1 MTFKRYLLV
10 LSLFALS
17 LIMSFTSGYL
27 IRDQWGPSQNDLPI
41 LDEARI
47 ILERHALAN
56 LPQDPTLE
64 YGMIRGMLEAFGD
77 PYTRF
82 TEPVQAE
89 LNSDNLAGKYGG
101 IGASLSRDPEGYILL
116 YPFPDGPAK
125 EAGILNGDRL
135 ILVDELAVTPETPM
149 EEAVAA
155 LRGPEGDP
163 VSLTITRPPEHQELS
178 FKIKRQDIPIP
189 SVTWHTALAE
199 ARLGII
205 KVNLIAA
212 STADE
217 IETAISNL
225 GSQGAEY
232 FALDLRG
239 NGGGLVDAG
248 VAIASLFLDE
258 GDILQEQYRDKP
270 VETYAIDKPGPFVDL
285 PLVVLVDS
293 NTASAAEII
302 TGALQ
307 VRDRAPVI
315 GSSTFGKD
323 SIQLG
328 FELSDGSSI
337 HVTAAKWWI
346 PGLEID
352 IAETGMTAD
361 IAVEPGEADRDMA
374 IEAAIQFFIKT
385 EQP

>member
-1 MTFKRYLLV
+1 MTPKRFLTV
-10 LSLFALS
+10 LILFALS
-17 LIMSFTSGYL
+17 LLLSFASGY
-27 IRDQWGPSQNDLPI
+27 IVRDQWGPSDSNLP
-41 LDEARI
+41 LLAEARN
-47 ILERHALAN
+47 ILERHALAD
-56 LPQDPTLE
+56 LPQDPDLE

-77 PYTRF
+77 PHTRF

-101 IGASLSRDPEGYILL
+101 IGASLSRDPEGFILL

-125 EAGILNGDRL
+125 EAGIVDGDRL
-135 ILVDELAVTPETPM
+135 ILVDEMDIIPETPM

-163 VSLTITRPPEHQELS
+163 VSMIVTRPPEHQEYS

-189 SVTWHTALAE
+189 SVTWHTAPAE
-199 ARLGII
+199 GKIGII

-212 STADE
+212 STAEE
-217 IETAISNL
+217 IETAIYDL
-225 GSQGAEY
+225 ISQGAEY
-232 FALDLRG
+232 YALDLRG

-248 VAIASLFLDE
+248 VNIASLFLEE
-258 GDILQEQYRDKP
+258 GDILQEQYRDKS
-270 VETYAIDKPGPFVDL
+270 VETYAVKKSGPFIDL
-285 PLVVLVDS
+285 PLVVLVDA
-293 NTASAAEII
+293 NTASAAEIV

-307 VRDRAPVI
+307 VRGRALII
-315 GSSTFGKD
+315 GVSTFGKD

-328 FELSDGSSI
+328 FSLSDGSSI

-352 IAETGMTAD
+352 IAESGMTPD
-361 IAVEPGEADRDMA
+361 ITVEPGDENRDTA
-374 IEAAIQFFIKT
+374 IEAAIQYFN
-385 EQP
+385 QGG